1 LLSNC
6 SCFSFSFLKQI
17 IGKEIKSITEIGE
30 VGVEGV
36 VITFLRVDAARSFAK
51 RHFPGK
57 AFKIIQNETAVA
69 VSGFKLKVAL

>member
-1 LLSNC
+1 M
-6 SCFSFSFLKQI
+6 QTD
-17 IGKEIKSITEIGE
+17 KEGYVIDPE
-30 VGVEGV
+30 EGV

-69 VSGFKLKVAL
+69 VSGYKLKVVL